1 MILMYYVDEPG
12 KMQNKEQWPL
22 IACSYHASCA
32 FISSLIIK
40 TGYPVDT
47 LYLNEQ

>member
-1 MILMYYVDEPG
+1 MILMYYVDETG
-12 KMQNKEQWPL
+12 LNAEQWPL

-32 FISSLIIK
+32 FISSLISK